1 MRNLLVSSDAI
12 AQNAGNAALS
22 LGGNAV
28 DAVLSALLAGAT
40 LASPASLLG
49 SAVITVA
56 GLGVGAYSVDGR
68 ARAPGI
74 RLQRRSAPEDPPV
87 RDSIAAPGL
96 VEGVLTAHNRF
107 GAIAI
112 AKVARAATDAIKE
125 GNEDPLVKARLP
137 VLEAIHRHGPHWL
150 NKLGLSQALLEAAG
164 TPVNGVLS
172 RDDLV
177 STPAPIAEL
186 MPRGMGGNELLV
198 VAPTVPPRFAPPT
211 PPATPIGV
219 AIAADMHGVMATA
232 VWAVAPEACLIDSPY
247 ALSGAALN
255 NAPTKGVTRRAAGT
269 RIPMPVP
276 VVTVRADA
284 RVWAA
289 AAVAGEG
296 ALESARDELVA
307 RRIAALTGQSIPPP
321 DVGAVRAQ
329 SYWLV
334 RDAGEELRV
343 IEESISR

>member
-40 LASPASLLG
+40 LASAASLLG

-74 RLQRRSAPEDPPV
+74 RLQRRSAPEDPPS
-87 RDSIAAPGL
+87 RDSVAAPGL

-112 AKVARAATDAIKE
+112 AKVARAAAEAIKD
-125 GNEDPLVKARLP
+125 GNEDPLVQARLP

-177 STPAPIAEL
+177 TTPAPIAEL

-198 VAPTVPPRFAPPT
+198 VAPAVPPRFAPPT

-247 ALSGAALN
+247 ALSAAALN

-276 VVTVRADA
+276 VVMVRADA

>member
-12 AQNAGNAALS
+12 AQNAGNAALL

-40 LASPASLLG
+40 LASPATLLG

-56 GLGVGAYSVDGR
+56 GLGVGAYWVDGR

-74 RLQRRSAPEDPPV
+74 RLQRRKAPEDPPS
-87 RDSIAAPGL
+87 RDSVAAPGL

-107 GAIAI
+107 GTLSL
-112 AKVARAATDAIKE
+112 AKVVRAAIDAIKE
-125 GNEDPLVKARLP
+125 GSEDGLVQARLP
-137 VLEAIHRHGPHWL
+137 VLEAIHRYGPHWL
-150 NKLGLSQALLEAAG
+150 STLGLAQALLEAAG

-177 STPAPIAEL
+177 STPAPIVEL
-186 MPRGMGGNELLV
+186 MPRRMGENELLV
-198 VAPTVPPRFAPPT
+198 VPPTVLPRFAPPA

-219 AIAADMHGVMATA
+219 ALAADMHGVMATA

-255 NAPTKGVTRRAAGT
+255 NPPTKGVTRRAAGT

-276 VVTVRADA
+276 VVMVRADA
-284 RVWAA
+284 RVWAV

-307 RRIAALTGQSIPPP
+307 RRLAARAGQSVLPPA
-321 DVGAVRAQ
+321 VGSVRAQ
-329 SYWLV
+329 SYWVV
-334 RDAGEELRV
+334 REANEELRV
-343 IEESISR
+343 IEESMLR